1 MDQWTFVMDQVTIF
15 WGYLR
20 RCLLL
25 LADSIHELPR
35 RGLLGNP
42 HTPGPIAQGP
52 TGSDPR

>member
-1 MDQWTFVMDQVTIF
+1 MGQWTFVMDQVTIF

-52 TGSDPR
+52 TGSNPR